1 MTATTSLL
9 EIARRDL
16 ADLNDDIVGPG
27 DPDYDT
33 ARAVHNGMIDR
44 HPALI
49 VRCSNA
55 DDVARCIAFARA
67 HGAPIAV
74 RGGGHNGGGLGVVDN
89 GLVIDLAGMAE
100 VAVDPSS
107 DSVRVGGGCT
117 WGEVDR
123 ATAAYGRATPSG
135 IISTTGVG
143 GLTLG
148 GGLGHLT
155 RRFGLTI
162 DSLIGA
168 DVVLADGS
176 RVHASANE
184 HPELFWALRGG
195 GGNFGVVT
203 SFEFRTH
210 PVGAVVMA
218 GPTFW
223 PIEQTP
229 EVMRFYRE
237 FLPAAPRAVNG
248 FFAAMTVPPVD
259 LFPEELHLRKV
270 CAVMWCVVGSEEEAT
285 QLLAPVHDV
294 GTPLLH
300 GVGPVPHPA
309 LQSLFDGL
317 YTKGL
322 QCYWRADFVNELSDE
337 LIERHL
343 EWGQKLPSMHSTMHL
358 YPIDGAAH
366 DISSSRHRLQ
376 LPRRAMGRGHL
387 WRRSGPSQR
396 HRDPRLVRR
405 LLGRDPPLL
414 SRGRVRQLH
423 DGRGPGT
430 RPRHLPCQ
438 LRPPRARQG
447 AIRPRKHLPREP
459 EHPPCDQRVS
469 DRGPASWDFL
479 RGGHGGHPRCPPC
492 PPVSQGG
499 PIRTPCAATSSA
511 SKTFGESV
519 CVDLIWLAR
528 LALAF
533 PTGSH
538 PMPRDPEGPLARGQQ
553 RLFKPTRDMP
563 AVLDRPYQLAIRPR
577 THRTAARCRHR
588 RA

>member
-1 MTATTSLL
+1 MTATTSLAA
-9 EIARRDL
+9 IARRDL
-16 ADLNDDIVGPG
+16 SDLSDRIIGPE
-27 DPDYDT
+27 DPGYDE

-49 VRCSNA
+49 VRCNSA
-55 DDVARCIAFARA
+55 DDVARCVRFGRDQ
-67 HGAPIAV
+67 GVPIAV
-74 RGGGHNGGGLGVVDN
+74 RSGGHNGAGLGVVDD
-89 GLVIDLAGMAE
+89 GLVIDLSGLSD
-100 VAVDPSS
+100 VVVDPENGR
-107 DSVRVGGGCT
+107 VRVGGGCT
-117 WGEVDR
+117 WGQVDQ
-123 ATAAYGRATPSG
+123 ATAEHGRATPSG

-162 DSLIGA
+162 DSLVGA

-176 RVHASANE
+176 QVHASADE

-203 SFEFRTH
+203 SFEFLTH
-210 PVGAVVMA
+210 PIGAAVMA

-259 LFPEELHLRKV
+259 LFPPELHMRKV
-270 CAVMWCVVGSEEEAT
+270 AAIMWCIVGSEDEAT
-285 QLLAPVHDV
+285 RLLAPVHNV

-300 GVGPVPHPA
+300 GVGAVPHPI

-366 DISSSRHRLQ
+366 DVGSGDTAFSYRDAQWAEVIFGVDPDPANADTIRDWCVGYWDATHPYSAGGAYVNFMMEEGQERVQATYRDNYDRLARVKAQ
-376 LPRRAMGRGHL
+376 Y
-387 WRRSGPSQR
+387 
-396 HRDPRLVRR
+396 DPDNVFQ
-405 LLGRDPPLL
+405 
-414 SRGRVRQLH
+414 VNQN
-423 DGRGPGT
+423 
-430 RPRHLPCQ
+430 
-438 LRPPRARQG
+438 
-447 AIRPRKHLPREP
+447 IRP
-459 EHPPCDQRVS
+459 S
-469 DRGPASWDFL
+469 
-479 RGGHGGHPRCPPC
+479 
-492 PPVSQGG
+492 
-499 PIRTPCAATSSA
+499 
-511 SKTFGESV
+511 
-519 CVDLIWLAR
+519 
-528 LALAF
+528 
-533 PTGSH
+533 
-538 PMPRDPEGPLARGQQ
+538 
-553 RLFKPTRDMP
+553 
-563 AVLDRPYQLAIRPR
+563 
-577 THRTAARCRHR
+577 
-588 RA
+588 